1 MAFRTGH
8 EQVIVKAGCHRGEVV
23 LKIDSW
29 LAVILHDHGL
39 MVMRNLLV
47 TFIVADEGASML
59 WLASSTVSAAE
70 DVRAEAD
77 GGRRTDMARADDRVR
92 VQARLMSNE
101 RALRQ
106 VSAAQGT

>member
-1 MAFRTGH
+1 
-8 EQVIVKAGCHRGEVV
+8 
-23 LKIDSW
+23 
-29 LAVILHDHGL
+29 

-47 TFIVADEGASML
+47 AFIVTDEGASML

-70 DVRAEAD
+70 YVRAEAD